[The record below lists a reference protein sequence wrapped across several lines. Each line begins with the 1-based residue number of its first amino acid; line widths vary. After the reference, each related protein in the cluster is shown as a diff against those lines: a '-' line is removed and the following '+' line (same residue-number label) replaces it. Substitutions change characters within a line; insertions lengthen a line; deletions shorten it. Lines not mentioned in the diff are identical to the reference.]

1 MSAEPAFSFAL
12 KYNNSV
18 SFKNFQ
24 VGGAK
29 INGDLATNGKE
40 IAVLTTVKIGCRAR
54 FIGRFSRKYRSE
66 GGICHFALHLVHQC
80 LTANL
85 FASCQ
90 YDVSLLHLPRLPFA
104 GKPWALG
111 KRSR

>member
-24 VGGAK
+24 VGGVK

-40 IAVLTTVKIGCRAR
+40 IAVLTTVKIGRIAR
-54 FIGRFSRKYRSE
+54 SIGGSAEYIAPRWASVILPYILCIGGSE
-66 GGICHFALHLVHQC
+66 DQWPHVCIDLH
-80 LTANL
+80 ARG
-85 FASCQ
+85 
-90 YDVSLLHLPRLPFA
+90 D
-104 GKPWALG
+104 
-111 KRSR
+111 